1 MLRHDVWVRATVG
14 DTMATEGDTSRAHTT
29 NFRPYIPTHARS
41 HRFFSILPFLINI
54 WEMNPNKSFFSKS
67 DPFGSR
73 QSVRCDLRRSHS
85 SSLGATHFH
94 VDIGCYVN
102 PIDLTI
108 TFGIQN
114 DSHHFEW
121 CDSSMSHVTPFGMT
135 DFGSKSAKSVF
146 FIIYCFSRT
155 KNK

>member
-14 DTMATEGDTSRAHTT
+14 DTMATEDDTSRAHTT
-29 NFRPYIPTHARS
+29 NL
-41 HRFFSILPFLINI
+41 FSILLFLINI
-54 WEMNPNKSFFSKS
+54 REMNPDKSFFFKS
-67 DPFGSR
+67 DPFESR
-73 QSVRCDLRRSHS
+73 QSVRRDLRRSHT

-94 VDIGCYVN
+94 VDIGCHVN
-102 PIDLTI
+102 PTGRTI

-121 CDSSMSHVTPFGMT
+121 CDSSMSRVTPFGMT
-135 DFGSKSAKSVF
+135 GFGSKSVKSVF
-146 FIIYCFSRT
+146 LIIYCFSRT